1 MQTEVVALRRFN
13 RFYTRKAGTLRE
25 HLLDSPYSLTETRVL
40 FELSTRGEIS
50 AQAIAA
56 ELELDPGYLS
66 RLVRKFET
74 AKLLRRET
82 SPHDRRELRLTL
94 TPQGRRAF
102 AVVNQRA
109 EKLAQGLL
117 APLTPEQQSRLIRS
131 MQTIEDLLGD
141 ANPAPFVLRPHRAG
155 DMGWVVSRQAALYAE
170 EYGWNSQYEALA
182 SRIVADFLD
191 HFDAQRERC
200 WIAERDGDRLGCIF
214 LVQHPERLDTAKLR
228 LLHVEKAARG
238 QGLGRTLV
246 RECVSFARSA
256 GYQQMT
262 LWTQSVLRAAIHLY
276 QQAGFI
282 KAHEAAHHSFGV
294 DLVEQTWELALAA
307 SAVQNR

>member
-1 MQTEVVALRRFN
+1 MKAETAALRRFT
-13 RFYTRKAGTLRE
+13 RFYTHKAGTLRE

-40 FELSTRGEIS
+40 FELATRGQAS

-56 ELELDPGYLS
+56 ELGLDPGYLS
-66 RLVRKFET
+66 RLVRKFE
-74 AKLLRRET
+74 AARLLRRKT
-82 SPHDRRELRLTL
+82 SPQDRRELRLTL

-102 AVVNQRA
+102 ALVNQRA
-109 EKLAQGLL
+109 EKLAQELL
-117 APLTPEQQSRLIRS
+117 APLTAEQQSRLIRS
-131 MQTIEDLLGD
+131 MQTIEDLLGG
-141 ANPAPFVLRPHRAG
+141 AHHAPYVLRPHRAG
-155 DMGWVVSRQAALYAE
+155 DMGWVVSRQAALYSE
-170 EYGWNSQYEALA
+170 EYGWDSQYEALA

-214 LVQHPERLDTAKLR
+214 LVKHPERSDLGKLR

-256 GYQQMT
+256 GYRQMT

-276 QQAGFI
+276 QQAGFV
-282 KAHEAAHHSFGV
+282 KVHEAPHHSFGV
-294 DLVEQTWELALAA
+294 DLVEQTWELALAK
-307 SAVQNR
+307 NG